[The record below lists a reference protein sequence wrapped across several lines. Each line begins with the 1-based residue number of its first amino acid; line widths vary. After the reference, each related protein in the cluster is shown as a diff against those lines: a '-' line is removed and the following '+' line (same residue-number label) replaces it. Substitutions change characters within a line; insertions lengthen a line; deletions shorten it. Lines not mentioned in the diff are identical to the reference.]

1 MENGQEKSP
10 VSVSTLAGDDTLD
23 RACNS
28 EVLDFPHRIER
39 YGRARKRA
47 VAMWFY
53 LSTYQLPIPVKN
65 TELDLELLPD
75 KSEEQLHKKALIRLK
90 DCGNWLHFRN
100 YYTVDNIRLVNAS
113 FCKMH
118 LLCPLCAI
126 RRGAKYL
133 AAYVKKYEQIKK
145 DNPKIRPYLITF
157 TIKNQDDLALAF
169 AHIKKALK
177 TLVDRR
183 RGFLCGK
190 KRNATY
196 TELIKI
202 LGSVYT
208 FEVTNQ
214 GNGWHPHIHMIAL
227 CEEAPSQVQLRKEW
241 LAVTGDS
248 YIVDIAPFRIPETSS
263 EGLCAAE
270 VEAFMEVFKYAV
282 KFSDLSLANN
292 WDAFKVLRG
301 QRLMGSMGLFRS
313 VKVSE
318 ELTDEI
324 PEEELPYIDLLY
336 SFVRGHYHLKTIIH
350 PVE

>member
-1 MENGQEKSP
+1 MKNRQEKSP
-10 VSVSTLAGDDTLD
+10 VSVSSLAANDTLD
-23 RACNS
+23 RAQNS

-53 LSTYQLPIPVKN
+53 LFTYQLPIPAKN
-65 TELDLELLPD
+65 TVLDPELLPN
-75 KSEEQLHKKALIRLK
+75 KSEEQLREKALIRLK

-100 YYTVDNIRLVNAS
+100 YFTVDSIRLVNAS

-133 AAYVKKYEQIKK
+133 AAYLKKYEQIKN

-169 AHIKKALK
+169 AHLK
-177 TLVDRR
+177 NSFRALVDKRR
-183 RGFLCGK
+183 KYLSSPL
-190 KRNATY
+190 RNSY
-196 TELIKI
+196 TEFSKI
-202 LGSVYT
+202 EGSVYT

-227 CEEAPSQVQLRKEW
+227 CEETPSQVQIRKEW
-241 LAVTGDS
+241 FAVTGDS
-248 YIVDIAPFRIPETSS
+248 YIVDVIPFRIPETPS
-263 EGLCAAE
+263 EGLCTAE
-270 VEAFMEVFKYAV
+270 IEAFIEVFKYAV

-336 SFVRGHYHLKTIIH
+336 SFVRGHYHLKNIIH